1 MNPQEPVIPDP
12 DGPQQDP
19 GGPVSDPSIPERPSE
34 YQVRDGDY
42 EEGLSEY
49 EAIKREEGRDEGL
62 DDYDEAVAESFP
74 ASDPPAASEP
84 GAS

>member
-19 GGPVSDPSIPERPSE
+19 SGPVGDPDVPDRPSE
-34 YQVRDGDY
+34 YQAGGDD
-42 EEGLSEY
+42 
-49 EAIKREEGRDEGL
+49 REGL

-74 ASDPPAASEP
+74 ASDPPARTP
-84 GAS
+84 LTRP